1 MRLSFADDV
10 RWRGLCCFHFR
21 FLRCWIFSIFAK
33 EVPGIS
39 LYRFAVLWALLSSPS
54 GLVWCGH
61 WWLTV
66 SQRAPMLFPISPLYF
81 CLKVVFWKSCIQG
94 LTHLILF
101 DAICSPGSLLNSLS
115 GLDQTLSLDFWSE
128 LESLQVGECQAHS
141 PVWSAMCIQTKQ
153 RRRNNWPRRLE
164 QGW

>member
-10 RWRGLCCFHFR
+10 RWWGLCCFHFR

-66 SQRAPMLFPISPLYF
+66 SQRAPMLFLISPLYF
-81 CLKVVFWKSCIQG
+81 CLKVVFWKSCLQG

-101 DAICSPGSLLNSLS
+101 DAISAELLIWVGPFL
-115 GLDQTLSLDFWSE
+115 LLWIFDQNWKVYRWGRVRLIPQCGQPCVF
-128 LESLQVGECQAHS
+128 
-141 PVWSAMCIQTKQ
+141 KQ
-153 RRRNNWPRRLE
+153 SRGGGDNWPRRLQ